1 MLHRLIRAWLTFHT
15 PLYGFA
21 WMNDP
26 LDGTATVMAL
36 TAATTALCAAPQ
48 LERPFAWLLSI
59 RWIRGE

>member
-1 MLHRLIRAWLTFHT
+1 
-15 PLYGFA
+15 
-21 WMNDP
+21 MNDP